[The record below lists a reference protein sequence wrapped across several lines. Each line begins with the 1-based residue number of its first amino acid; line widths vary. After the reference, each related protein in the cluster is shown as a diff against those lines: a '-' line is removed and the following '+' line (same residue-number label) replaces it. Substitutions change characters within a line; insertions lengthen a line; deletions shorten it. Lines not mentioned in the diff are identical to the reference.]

1 MPRILYRIVN
11 SDPPSA
17 VDFKSHA
24 ERGIR
29 LIRPYPELVRIST
42 GLSMFDDLEV
52 ARIKARGKPWYSQ
65 ACIAEIAL
73 FDDSGA
79 RIEKTTSHPSHYTVW
94 CDETIFRASIVRVL
108 PIEEGVE
115 DV

>member
-1 MPRILYRIVN
+1 MPRVLCRIVN
-11 SDPPSA
+11 FNVPTA

-42 GLSMFDDLEV
+42 WLSIFDDLEV
-52 ARIKARGKPWYSQ
+52 DRIKASGKPWYSQ
-65 ACIAEIAL
+65 AVVAEIAL

-94 CDETIFRASIVRVL
+94 CDEPILCASIVRLL